1 MTMGLRPRGEKQ
13 QAIMRG
19 DLCGTAVH
27 PFFVHQAHAV
37 GMHYC
42 ATLPDGKTA
51 IIMQAR
57 HSQLAMESIAD
68 IRKIKNHFLLLEVM
82 FAFAS
87 AAMLLR
93 WIDVAQGSLAKA
105 IRIANKY
112 HMMFVPEDGPAPAF
126 SGDIHEHVVQLSQL
140 IYLENFLFLTRNGVQ
155 PKGTSRL
162 EREFRTK
169 LEVKCPLSISSA

>member
-1 MTMGLRPRGEKQ
+1 MGLRPRGEKQ
-13 QAIMRG
+13 LAIMRG

-27 PFFVHQAHAV
+27 QFFVHQAHAV

-57 HSQLAMESIAD
+57 HSQLAMESMTD
-68 IRKIKNHFLLLEVM
+68 VYKIKNHLLLLEVT

-93 WIDVAQGSLAKA
+93 WIDVAQASLIKA
-105 IRIANKY
+105 ICIANKH
-112 HMMFVPEDGPAPAF
+112 HMTFVPEDGPAPVF
-126 SGDIHEHVVQLSQL
+126 SGGIHEHVVQLSQL

-155 PKGTSRL
+155 PKATSRL

-169 LEVKCPLSISSA
+169 LEVKRPLLISSS

>member
-19 DLCGTAVH
+19 NLCGTAVH

-42 ATLPDGKTA
+42 TTLPDGKTA

-57 HSQLAMESIAD
+57 HSQLAMESMTD
-68 IRKIKNHFLLLEVM
+68 IRKIKNHFLLLEVT

-87 AAMLLR
+87 TAMLLR
-93 WIDVAQGSLAKA
+93 WIDVAQASLIKA
-105 IRIANKY
+105 IGIANKY

-126 SGDIHEHVVQLSQL
+126 SGDIHKHVVQLSQL

-155 PKGTSRL
+155 PKVTSRL

-169 LEVKCPLSISSA
+169 LKVKRPLSIWSS